1 MLLCMKTKMR
11 NIGMEVSLENPCE
24 VEFEETNI
32 STEVREDTRILKQ
45 QIFREFL
52 GEKSLRTNCRI

>member
-24 VEFEETNI
+24 VEFEETTI
-32 STEVREDTRILKQ
+32 GTEVIGKIQ
-45 QIFREFL
+45 EF
-52 GEKSLRTNCRI
+52 